1 MAIDYGLR
9 RLSSNAYR
17 LGYGFMLIFLRL
29 IKKNIMKKLIA
40 PLIIVLSVI
49 TLSSCGGGTNSS
61 PMSLGKADAPVV
73 IEEFSDVQCPACGQ
87 ISPQVEKLARA
98 NADIVRLDYYHFPL
112 PYHQFAFTGA
122 EAAEC
127 AGDQGKFWEYLGAE
141 FSNQKNLSDDFFTT
155 LAENL
160 KLDQDSFKACL
171 DDHLKKA
178 KVQDNIQLGAQRQIP
193 GTPTLFINGQ
203 MVQWGGYEQTE
214 AYIKGLVK

>member
-1 MAIDYGLR
+1 MKNKL
-9 RLSSNAYR
+9 LLTS
-17 LGYGFMLIFLRL
+17 IFLL
-29 IKKNIMKKLIA
+29 STF
-40 PLIIVLSVI
+40 VL
-49 TLSSCGGGTNSS
+49 TSCGGSANSS
-61 PMSLGKADAPVV
+61 PMSLGKTDAPVI

-87 ISPQVEKLARA
+87 ISPQVETLAR
-98 NADIVRLDYYHFPL
+98 NNSDIVRLDFYHFPL
-112 PYHQFAFTGA
+112 PYHQFAFKGA

-141 FSNQKNLSDDFFTT
+141 YANQKSLSDDFFTT

-160 KLDQDSFKACL
+160 KLDQNSFKACL
-171 DDHLKKA
+171 DGHLKKA
-178 KVQDNIQLGAQRQIP
+178 KIEDNVRLGTERQIP